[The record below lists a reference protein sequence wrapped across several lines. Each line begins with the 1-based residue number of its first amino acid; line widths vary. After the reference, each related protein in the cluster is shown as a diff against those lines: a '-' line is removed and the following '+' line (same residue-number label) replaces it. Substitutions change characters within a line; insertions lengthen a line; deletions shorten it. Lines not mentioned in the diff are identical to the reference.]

1 MPLSASTRGLKF
13 MNRAQGGGPAPF
25 AAPAPAPSA
34 PIPSAGTGAKGVEPP
49 KVSGSRRTGA
59 GQAVAMKEEQVVDEV
74 KKGFEEGWAGR
85 RVAGSSGRPAIIQE
99 SSLLSFPLLSPLSTK
114 ESAITTTFTGTTA
127 TYSSMPLTSSTVSGR
142 RSYGGANVE
151 IEKLNDPSSHQP
163 TADSPSSSS
172 ASKPRRP
179 KADRAAAI
187 VPVRRSGSSSVLS
200 SSKAGKRT
208 AALDEGEGGKKRRKT
223 EDEEELRAGAGG
235 GLRCDN
241 GGDGEATA
249 VKGLNAQGGF
259 ARPAGFEGVRK
270 NAAAKGKGKGRARE
284 GDLMDAEG
292 SFKWA
297 KRGEVREW
305 DEGKGNTS
313 DENDAE
319 LLEMSGEDSMDDD
332 EEDDASEVEEMLLQ
346 ASKQDEVRQPKTRQE
361 RDKRRQEV
369 ERAVEREE
377 GRLQFGGA
385 GGGSKKGKARR

>member
-74 KKGFEEGWAGR
+74 KKGFEE
-85 RVAGSSGRPAIIQE
+85 
-99 SSLLSFPLLSPLSTK
+99 
-114 ESAITTTFTGTTA
+114 GTTA